1 MRYLIPLLAGLL
13 PTTLVQADIYKCVG
27 EGGHVTLSNVQA
39 RKCSRLVPSPA
50 ASADAAAAGS
60 ATPGAA
66 PASPP
71 AGRQPTTSG
80 AKAASTPG
88 FPRVDASTQRVR
100 DDERRRIL
108 DGELASERR
117 SLEEARQA
125 LAQGESSR
133 PANEVQGLKD
143 KVALHERN
151 LEALRKEIG
160 NLR

>member
-1 MRYLIPLLAGLL
+1 MRYLIFLLTGLL
-13 PTTLVQADIYKCVG
+13 PATLVQADIYKCVG

-50 ASADAAAAGS
+50 GSADAAAAGS
-60 ATPGAA
+60 AASAAA
-66 PASPP
+66 PAGRP
-71 AGRQPTTSG
+71 AGRPPATSG
-80 AKAASTPG
+80 AKPGTAG
-88 FPRVDASTQRVR
+88 FPRVDAPTQRAR

-108 DGELASERR
+108 DGELASEQR
-117 SLEEARQA
+117 SLDEARQA

-133 PANEVQGLKD
+133 PANEVQGFKD